1 MKKIPDLN
9 RALFDDNVSQI
20 VLFGEL
26 TFSSDTK
33 HKHIVKIEETYR
45 KDELI
50 SMEIVDI
57 SDRLPK

>member
-20 VLFGEL
+20 VLF
-26 TFSSDTK
+26 DTK